1 MKLEKLY
8 KDIFEA
14 EVGDKLF
21 ADLDDAELAA
31 KTKRGFN
38 KDFVKWV
45 ENVYGP
51 DYEPNTPEE
60 QEMLFALGSY
70 FGDVKFAKDLG
81 KHVEDLK
88 ALKAKFPQMLDPKN
102 AKTGWGGWNEKFK
115 GYAMRGAKISMD
127 QYKKLIRK
135 SELLPSS
142 FESYAIVDN
151 PGITYKSRGQYG
163 FTSFTT
169 DFSQAAKFSRS
180 FKEKDYVNVV
190 YGVKLDDPNLVL
202 NPNFA
207 NRISEY
213 PENETLYVGN
223 SIEPD
228 FVVITDPR
236 MEGNFLYDIK
246 AYEAENGL
254 EQFSIKRADFF
265 PKWAKT
271 HTPRF
276 EDFTVDGMPTTDK
289 DKKTRLDETM
299 QLHEIYTDLLREGVW
314 SSSALARMRRK
325 PMDSRYF
332 VTDEEGNVLADWLK
346 TKASVRAYFYRGA
359 KDGGYLGGRIPK
371 VVNVHDNKLDGK
383 VIDQYFWKGKG
394 GIDIDN
400 PTAGSYSEIDPQ
412 YVKYQ
417 NDIEEGYTDMPI
429 SEVGEG
435 TSEPFSYENKSRFD
449 GGSFQYKINGEVR
462 TEDGKF
468 VLQEIPI
475 KLTGRSTSIIMDEDY
490 TDKEI
495 LDFFGKNDG
504 TSVNGFE
511 IVFNMIKSFNEF
523 GMVDDRV
530 FMYRL
535 MATIK
540 KILQDEFAKADPDY
554 IVYAPTKQGMENAP
568 DTGRH
573 KLYSA
578 FIKKAIP
585 GAQMF
590 YNKKDDEIIYKLK

>member
-14 EVGDKLF
+14 NVGDKLF
-21 ADLDDAELAA
+21 ADPDAAYSF
-31 KTKRGFN
+31 RNDSGFN
-38 KDFVKWV
+38 RDFVKWV
-45 ENVYGP
+45 ERVYGP

-60 QEMLFALGSY
+60 TQMLFALGKY
-70 FGDVKFAKDLG
+70 FGNVSYAKDLG
-81 KHVEDLK
+81 KYVKDLK
-88 ALKAKFPQMLDPKN
+88 ALKSKFPNMLDPKN
-102 AKTGWGGWNEKFK
+102 AKTLGGGWNEKFG

-135 SELLPSS
+135 SELFPTA
-142 FESYAIVDN
+142 FESYAVIDN

-163 FTSFTT
+163 FTSFSL
-169 DFSQAAKFSRS
+169 DFAQAVRFSKS
-180 FKEKDYVNVV
+180 WKEKDTVAVV
-190 YGVKLDDPNLVL
+190 YGVKLDNPNLVV
-202 NPNFA
+202 NPTFA
-207 NRISEY
+207 NELSEY

-228 FVVITDPR
+228 FIVITDPR
-236 MEGNFLYDIK
+236 MESNFLYDIK
-246 AYEAENGL
+246 AYEAENDL
-254 EQFSIKRADFF
+254 EEFSIKKADFF

-289 DKKTRLDETM
+289 DKGVRLDKKPPEQQAKIDKLKAM
-299 QLHEIYTDLLREGVW
+299 Q
-314 SSSALARMRRK
+314 
-325 PMDSRYF
+325 
-332 VTDEEGNVLADWLK
+332 
-346 TKASVRAYFYRGA
+346 A
-359 KDGGYLGGRIPK
+359 K
-371 VVNVHDNKLDGK
+371 
-383 VIDQYFWKGKG
+383 
-394 GIDIDN
+394 
-400 PTAGSYSEIDPQ
+400 
-412 YVKYQ
+412 KYAK
-417 NDIEEGYTDMPI
+417 NESISLYEVYTDMLI
-429 SEVGEG
+429 SEIGEG
-435 TSEPFSYENKSRFD
+435 TSEPFPYKKAPNHFLNRGDRGFS
-449 GGSFQYKINGEVR
+449 YKIDGEVR
-462 TEDGKF
+462 NDNGEF

-475 KLTGRSTSIIMDEDY
+475 QLSGPATSMIMDEDY

-504 TSVNGFE
+504 TTINGFE
-511 IVFNMIKSFNEF
+511 IAFSHMGREGSFTN
-523 GMVDDRV
+523 VNDRV
-530 FMYRL
+530 FMFRL

-590 YNKKDDEIIYKLK
+590 YNKVDDEIIYKLK